1 MKLVIFAA
9 ASAAVWLL
17 AAPAF
22 ADPQCSPHDTSDTRA
37 TDPDQIMVMI
47 DAKTAMKEKLDDV
60 HASFRDVYF
69 CKTPRDQIS
78 MACGEVKSSR
88 TGKSYVRFLSGGRA
102 DMTSYEGDGKTGFDS
117 AWDRFCKP

>member
-1 MKLVIFAA
+1 MRAVFLFAAVAA
-9 ASAAVWLL
+9 ASLL

-22 ADPQCSPHDTSDTRA
+22 ADPQCSPHATSDSRA

-47 DAKTAMKEKLDDV
+47 DAKNALKEKLDDV

-69 CKTPRDQIS
+69 CKTPRDQIA
-78 MACGEVKSSR
+78 MACGQVKAGR
-88 TGKSYVRFLSGGRA
+88 TGGKYVRFLSGGRSE
-102 DMTSYEGDGKTGFDS
+102 MTSYEGDGKSGFDS